1 MAQVV
6 NSRGKL
12 AAVVVVLCAAAA
24 SGCASSAASSSAA
37 AGGGG
42 GGGGGTVT
50 IGESTTLSGSIASLG
65 QTGLQ
70 GVQLAAAD
78 LNAHGGLLGKQIKV
92 VSADDAATPA
102 TGVSNVRTML
112 DADHAVAIFGPVAS
126 SVAAAE
132 EQLTNAQHIPIFF
145 HTSNDIGLTTTTYSK
160 YVFQDVPNTVME
172 PRAAADYLA
181 QQLHGQKVT
190 VATFAPNYSFGQDT
204 VAAFVQALKA
214 EKVNYSL
221 VKQEFPPLGAT
232 DISSYLAAIESAQ
245 PQYVFN
251 AQFGGDLVAFTKQ
264 AASYGLFAKTK
275 VIAMYD
281 YSVLQSLGSA
291 APAGAIGFDRAPY
304 WTYTDSSMQSFV
316 TEFRA
321 KYGDAPSEWAILGYA
336 AVQQWGWGV
345 QHAKSFSGD
354 TVSAALS
361 GAAVPTILGN
371 QQIRA
376 CDHQTE
382 LPEFVGT
389 VAAQSGTS
397 TDSTHLW
404 NSAAFVAPFNEID
417 YTCAQSQAL
426 QK

>member
-1 MAQVV
+1 MAQV
-6 NSRGKL
+6 SRWSGL
-12 AAVVVVLCAAAA
+12 AAAAALCAAAA
-24 SGCASSAASSSAA
+24 TGCASSAASSSAGA
-37 AGGGG
+37 GAGGSGG
-42 GGGGGTVT
+42 SVT

-78 LNAHGGLLGKQIKV
+78 LDAHGGLLGKQVKV

-112 DADHAVAIFGPVAS
+112 DADHAVAVFGPVAS

-132 EQLTNAQHIPIFF
+132 AQLTNAQHIPIFF

-204 VAAFVQALKA
+204 VSAFIQALKA
-214 EKVNYSL
+214 ENVNYTL

-232 DISSYLAAIESAQ
+232 DISSYLAAIESAR

-336 AVQQWGWGV
+336 AVQQWAWGV
-345 QHAKSFSGD
+345 QHGKSFAGD
-354 TVSAALS
+354 SVSAALS
-361 GAAVPTILGN
+361 GASVPTILGDE
-371 QQIRA
+371 QIRG

-382 LPEFVGT
+382 LPEYVGT
-389 VAAQSGTS
+389 VAAQSGSS
-397 TDSTHLW
+397 TDPTHLW
-404 NSAAFVAPFNEID
+404 NAATFAAPFDEIA
-417 YTCAQSQAL
+417 YSCAQTQAL

>member
-1 MAQVV
+1 MAKI
-6 NSRGKL
+6 RRWAGT
-12 AAVVVVLCAAAA
+12 AAALALCCTA
-24 SGCASSAASSSAA
+24 SACASSAASTGT
-37 AGGGG
+37 GGGG
-42 GGGGGTVT
+42 SGGTVT

-78 LNAHGGLLGKQIKV
+78 INAKGGLLGKQIKV

-112 DADHAVAIFGPVAS
+112 GADHAVAVFGPVAS

-132 EQLTNAQHIPIFF
+132 EQVTNAQKIPMFF

-172 PRAAADYLA
+172 PRAAAAYLA
-181 QQLHGQKVT
+181 QQVSGKTIT

-204 VAAFVQALKA
+204 VAAFIKALQAENVK
-214 EKVNYSL
+214 YTL

-232 DISSYLAAIESAQ
+232 DINSYLAAIESAS

-264 AASYGLFAKTK
+264 AQAYGLFAKTK

-304 WTYTDSSMQSFV
+304 WTYTGPAMASFV
-316 TEFRA
+316 SEFRA
-321 KYGDAPSEWAILGYA
+321 KYGSAPSEWAILGYA
-336 AVQQWGWGV
+336 AVQQWAWAV
-345 QHAKSFSGD
+345 QKSGSFSGD
-354 TVSAALS
+354 AVSTALS
-361 GAAVPTILGN
+361 GASVSTILGD

-382 LPEFVGT
+382 LPEYVGT
-389 VAAQSGTS
+389 VSAQSGS
-397 TDSTHLW
+397 SSDPTHLW
-404 NSAAFVAPFNEID
+404 DTSSAFAAPFDQID
-417 YTCAQSQAL
+417 YTCAQMQAL
-426 QK
+426 QKS